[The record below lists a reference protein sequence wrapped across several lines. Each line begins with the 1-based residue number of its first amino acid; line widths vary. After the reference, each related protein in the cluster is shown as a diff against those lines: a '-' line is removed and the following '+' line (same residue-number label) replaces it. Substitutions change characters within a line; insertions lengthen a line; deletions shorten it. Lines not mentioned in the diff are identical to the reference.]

1 MVCIKSRHECELA
14 HTKKGEPVTQ
24 ITGGE
29 EIIPQANLVIL
40 PDRVDSR
47 MPALAIGNVMMRV
60 PQV

>member
-1 MVCIKSRHECELA
+1 
-14 HTKKGEPVTQ
+14 VTQ

-29 EIIPQANLVIL
+29 KIISQANLVIL

-47 MPALAIGNVMMRV
+47 VPALAIGNVMMRV